1 MTSEP
6 NQNKQLLFLV
16 AQPRSGNTLFAS
28 IMNQNPEIAAT
39 PNSITLEIIKD
50 LFLLKQTD
58 VFQNFPDHKS
68 LDNVLDIV
76 YDTYYKDWPQRI
88 IIDRGPVTTPGNFEL
103 MQKHFKRPF
112 KCIVLLR
119 DLMDVL
125 ASYMQWYTE
134 NPDAF
139 PNRFGLQTDE
149 EKLAMIMN
157 KDGAVA
163 KDLEAIKNS
172 YNYKDMC
179 HYVKYDDMV
188 DNPEQ
193 EFKDSLYK
201 KSYGETLLCFP
212 SPGIKQAMA
221 TAALETD
228 GIKKT
233 TVNRLLFLPEQ
244 YVNVWGTPYLK
255 MDIVRSADI
264 NKTPDVRTRGYL
276 PRWCAEVRLRFI
288 APALSTFDVTSLLS
302 NAGAIVGIGDYRQ
315 EKGRGSFGCFDVFDG
330 KNKNIPEWDDI
341 VKESRE
347 AQQHAMDY
355 PICADPETEEL
366 MEMIGIERQKRAA

>member
-58 VFQNFPDHKS
+58 VFQNYPDHKS
-68 LDNVLDIV
+68 LDNVLDSV
-76 YDTYYKDWPQRI
+76 YDVYYKDWPQRI
-88 IIDRGPVTTPGNFEL
+88 IIDRGPVMTTGNFEL
-103 MQKHFKRPF
+103 VKKHFKRSF

-139 PNRFGLQTDE
+139 PNKYNLKTDE

-163 KDLEAIKNS
+163 KELDAIKNA
-172 YNYKDMC
+172 YNYPELC
-179 HYVKYDDMV
+179 HFVKYDDMV
-188 DNPEQ
+188 TNPEQ
-193 EFKDSLYK
+193 EFRKIYK
-201 KSYGETLLCFP
+201 FIEEPYFNHRFQNLNQININGLSYDDTVVGDN
-212 SPGIKQAMA
+212 MH
-221 TAALETD
+221 
-228 GIKKT
+228 
-233 TVNRLLFLPEQ
+233 TVNKERIEKK
-244 YVNVWGTPYLK
+244 YNPYIEKIPQKLK
-255 MDIVRSADI
+255 DMYAHI
-264 NKTPDVRTRGYL
+264 K
-276 PRWCAEVRLRFI
+276 F
-288 APALSTFDVTSLLS
+288 
-302 NAGAIVGIGDYRQ
+302 
-315 EKGRGSFGCFDVFDG
+315 
-330 KNKNIPEWDDI
+330 
-341 VKESRE
+341 
-347 AQQHAMDY
+347 
-355 PICADPETEEL
+355 
-366 MEMIGIERQKRAA
+366 